1 MPKKAK
7 ELSAIE
13 VKRLQK
19 LGMNPVGGVSGLC
32 LRINEGEG
40 RSWILRT
47 MIGVR
52 RRDIGL
58 GGFPSVTLA
67 EAREKARLLKAEIAA
82 GSDPVKERKQR
93 RAELLAVERKG
104 KTFKE
109 AVEQFLAS
117 GTLSGLRNSKHQAQ
131 WGSTLR
137 TYAVPILGDKS
148 LDEIAV
154 ADVKAV
160 LDPLWLEK
168 NETAARLRG
177 RIERVLDWATVCG
190 MRSGDNPARWK
201 GNLSELLPKRRAG
214 AAGENHRALPIDL
227 ASAWFAS
234 LRRQSSLAAQALQF
248 LVLTAARSGEV
259 RGALWSE
266 VDLDKGLWTIPA
278 KRMKAGKE
286 HRVPL
291 SKTSLA
297 LLRRIPRFPGSSH
310 VFPSGRGGAMSDMT
324 LSAVMRR
331 MQEVEVREGR
341 TGWIDP
347 RSGRQAVPH
356 GLRSTFRDW
365 VAEKTNYPR
374 DLAEIALAHQV
385 GTEVERAY
393 RRSDMLEKR
402 RQMMQAWSGFLAG
415 QNLV

>member
-47 MIGVR
+47 MVGIK

-82 GSDPVKERKQR
+82 GSDPVEARKQR
-93 RAELLAVERKG
+93 RTELLAAERNG

-109 AVEQFLAS
+109 AVEEFLAS
-117 GTLSGLRNSKHQAQ
+117 GLLAGLRNAKHQAQ
-131 WGSTLR
+131 WGTTLR
-137 TYAVPILGDKS
+137 SYAVPVVGEKS

-160 LDPLWLEK
+160 LDPLWHEK
-168 NETAARLRG
+168 NETASRLRG
-177 RIERVLDWATVCG
+177 RIERVLDWATVSG

-201 GNLSELLPKRRAG
+201 GNLSELLPKRRVS
-214 AAGENHRALPIDL
+214 AAGENHPALPIDVVPN
-227 ASAWFAS
+227 WFAS
-234 LRRQSSLAAQALQF
+234 LRQQPGFAAQALQF

-266 VDLDKGLWTIPA
+266 VDLDKGLWTILA

-291 SKTSLA
+291 SQAALA
-297 LLRRIPRFPGSSH
+297 LLRQMPRFPNSIH
-310 VFPSGRGGAMSDMT
+310 LFPSGRGGAMSDMT

-331 MQEVEVREGR
+331 MQEAEVREGR
-341 TGWIDP
+341 SRWIDP
-347 RSGRQAVPH
+347 RNGRAAVPH

-402 RQMMQAWSGFLAG
+402 RQMMEDWAEFL
-415 QNLV
+415 VR